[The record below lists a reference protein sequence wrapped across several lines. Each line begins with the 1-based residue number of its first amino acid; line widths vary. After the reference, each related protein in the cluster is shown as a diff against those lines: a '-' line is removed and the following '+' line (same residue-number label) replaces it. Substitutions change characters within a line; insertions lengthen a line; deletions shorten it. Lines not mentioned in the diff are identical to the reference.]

1 MDGRIQLFGVCFLGG
16 SAFVLCCGLVVAV
29 LLEKRIPAELWAS
42 LSFSLGALAV
52 LIPPALKT

>member
-1 MDGRIQLFGVCFLGG
+1 MNGRIQLYGVIFLGF
-16 SAFVLCCGLVVAV
+16 SSLVLCCGVVAAV
-29 LLEKRIPAELWAS
+29 LLERRIPPELSAS